1 MSIQWGRRE
10 QVYEPGGTEDI
21 ANFTLIPVGGI
32 NKNCPLCIA
41 TFLTLQIARAK
52 EQL

>member
-1 MSIQWGRRE
+1 MSLGALQIF
-10 QVYEPGGTEDI
+10 
-21 ANFTLIPVGGI
+21 ANFTLIPAGGT

-52 EQL
+52 EQLS